1 MNTLNVRQASFSDLA
16 PLADLFN
23 QYREFQGRPSDLAAA
38 REFLRARFDHGESI
52 AFLACAGPEP
62 MGFAHLYPSWSST
75 ALARV
80 FVLNDLFVHP
90 SGRRAGVGSG
100 LLDAVERYAWAQG
113 AVRISLNVA
122 HDNVFGQ
129 ALYAKKG
136 WTRDTEFYPYHRLPV
151 AI

>member
-1 MNTLNVRQASFSDLA
+1 MAVRRLCCLA
-16 PLADLFN
+16 
-23 QYREFQGRPSDLAAA
+23 
-38 REFLRARFDHGESI
+38 LRSRGTKCGQRFYG
-52 AFLACAGPEP
+52 
-62 MGFAHLYPSWSST
+62 T
-75 ALARV
+75 
-80 FVLNDLFVHP
+80 
-90 SGRRAGVGSG
+90 
-100 LLDAVERYAWAQG
+100 AVERYAWAQG